1 MSPNPKVSFLLGL
14 IILSVLV
21 GCAQPVAPAQAP
33 APTAPP
39 APTIEDQAKSAV
51 PAPGASKKV
60 DEIKARGA
68 INVAVLAEPPW
79 LAENTTGTGPQYFGS
94 AWIITEEI
102 AKRLGV
108 KIAVTPV
115 SHETKIPILA
125 TGLVDVTVAPM
136 AMTEERN
143 KVVDFVEYS
152 RASLCFY
159 GLAANEKLAS
169 VNTVDDLNKPELTM
183 AYFTGTPP
191 ETWGPTRFP
200 NMKFRGVQ
208 TASGA
213 NGPIEEILAGRADVA
228 PIDNVVW
235 PRLNNSQK
243 GLVVFPKGDD
253 CLRST
258 ENALA
263 IGYAI
268 DKGDPVFL
276 QWLTDI
282 TAEIKDKYEAE
293 EIRVMNMN

>member
-21 GCAQPVAPAQAP
+21 GCAQPAAPAQAP

-125 TGLVDVTVAPM
+125 TGQVDVTVAPM
-136 AMTEERN
+136 AMTDERK

-191 ETWGPTRFP
+191 ETWAPTRFP

-243 GLVVFPKGDD
+243 GL
-253 CLRST
+253 
-258 ENALA
+258 
-263 IGYAI
+263 
-268 DKGDPVFL
+268 
-276 QWLTDI
+276 DI

>member
-1 MSPNPKVSFLLGL
+1 MKRRSVITALSSLLLACGLGL
-14 IILSVLV
+14 
-21 GCAQPVAPAQAP
+21 GG
-33 APTAPP
+33 PTVWAE
-39 APTIEDQAKSAV
+39 TAV
-51 PAPGASKKV
+51 PAQGTSKKV

-79 LAENTTGTGPQYFGS
+79 LAENTTGSGPQYFGS

-102 AKRLGV
+102 ANRLGV

-125 TGLVDVTVAPM
+125 TRQVDVTVAPM
-136 AMTEERN
+136 AMTDERK

-169 VNTVDDLNKPELTM
+169 VKTVDDLNNADLTM
-183 AYFTGTPP
+183 AYLTGTPP
-191 ETWGPTRFP
+191 ETWAPTRFP

-208 TASGA
+208 TSSGA

-235 PRLNNSQK
+235 PRLNSSQK
-243 GLVVFPKGDD
+243 GLVVFPKGDE

-258 ENALA
+258 ENALP